1 MSVSQSQHRDAVL
14 ANPGEPAR
22 CMTETHMKKSIL
34 IGLGLAVSVASTA
47 IAQDNGRDKG
57 KDKQRGERGKDRGA
71 QFEGRGGRGGPDGL
85 LLKGITLTEGQRT
98 QIAQLRKT
106 QREQLDTKRNESM
119 GDLTK
124 LREAHAR
131 GDTAAIRVAKEQRR
145 AVMEQER
152 QQNIAASRNILTAD
166 QRVQFDR
173 NVAAMKAREAE
184 RGR

>member
-1 MSVSQSQHRDAVL
+1 
-14 ANPGEPAR
+14 
-22 CMTETHMKKSIL
+22 MKKSIL

-47 IAQDNGRDKG
+47 IAQDKG
-57 KDKQRGERGKDRGA
+57 QDKQRGERGKDRGA

-106 QREQLDTKRNESM
+106 QREQLDTKRNASK
-119 GDLTK
+119 GDLAK
-124 LREAHAR
+124 LREAHQR

-152 QQNIAASRNILTAD
+152 AQNVAAIRNILTAE

-173 NVAAMKAREAE
+173 NVADLKAREAQRGDRGHKGQRPG